1 MLLERPG
8 AYFRLG
14 TGNPTPLHNPSYDFN
29 DEIIPAGVRV
39 SGDFVHYFLTDK
51 TVVLYAGSL
60 SVDVTATAENGG
72 AEYND
77 IAPGE
82 LTPGWNTIKVKDIG
96 QGVYWCC
103 LHPPPRRNLRPVPI
117 TRSLLNERKAS

>member
-1 MLLERPG
+1 MIEVFSKKAPG
-8 AYFRLG
+8 MVLVAFCANNVSAIASTYGYTEKQWPFAAFL
-14 TGNPTPLHNPSYDFN
+14 N
-29 DEIIPAGVRV
+29 DEATPRWTTGTANGVP
-39 SGDFVHYFLTDK
+39 DN
-51 TVVLYAGSL
+51 TVYSF
-60 SVDVTATAENGG
+60 
-72 AEYND
+72 D